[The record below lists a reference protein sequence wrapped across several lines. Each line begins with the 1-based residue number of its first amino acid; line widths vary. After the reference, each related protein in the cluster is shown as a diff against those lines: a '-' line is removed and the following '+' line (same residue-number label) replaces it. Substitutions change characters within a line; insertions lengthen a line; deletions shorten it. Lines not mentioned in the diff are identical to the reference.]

1 MKRTYRLK
9 QGESKDIIRFLPDW
23 NEKFFFNAL
32 TEDWPLNKVIS
43 TNWAYSEN
51 SRYLV
56 QASRQKQRGCNIL
69 ALINCRSTESARA
82 NRISALISRRR
93 VYGSIKFDGWKTG
106 NGDSYS
112 VLEFLQPEMYDRM

>member
-56 QASRQKQRGCNIL
+56 QASRQK
-69 ALINCRSTESARA
+69 
-82 NRISALISRRR
+82 
-93 VYGSIKFDGWKTG
+93 
-106 NGDSYS
+106 
-112 VLEFLQPEMYDRM
+112 